1 MGIVIVVIGI
11 VALTATFIAMMKQS
25 TREGVGAW
33 LAERPLRVWWLPC
46 LMLAYYSMMSV
57 AVDQWGLTFFALL
70 AGYFG
75 LPTLLLYL
83 TGPKSDDT
91 CTGRDLA
98 INFAIVLWIWLLIE
112 LKIVDT
118 TWLRVQVGGAKST
131 ALPLGVYAAI
141 VYALIVLSGWRRFD
155 LQCDLSVRKADLFPT
170 AATFGVLGAALLTI
184 TLSTG
189 LATVG
194 IAKVVRLNP
203 LGAPL
208 MIAVPVAILVAVPM
222 IFVSIGVVE
231 EILFRGA
238 IQNLLRHR
246 LGPVCALVIASVVF
260 GLAHVNKR
268 ALGFDVPNWPYVGV
282 AAIAGLGYGFVFWKT
297 NSIIA
302 SATVHAMVDA
312 MWILFLRGGK

>member
-1 MGIVIVVIGI
+1 MGIVIVIIGI
-11 VALTATFIAMMKQS
+11 VVLAVALVAMMRKS
-25 TREGVGAW
+25 AREGAGAW
-33 LAERPLRVWWLPC
+33 LVEKPLRVWWLPC
-46 LMLAYYSMMSV
+46 LMVAYYSVLSV
-57 AVDQWGLTFFALL
+57 AVDQWDLVLFTRL
-70 AGYFG
+70 AAYFG

-91 CTGRDLA
+91 CTGRDLV

-112 LKIVDT
+112 LKIVNT
-118 TWLRVQVGGAKST
+118 NWLRIQIGGTKST

-141 VYALIVLSGWRRFD
+141 IYALIALSGWRRFD
-155 LQCDLSVRKADLFPT
+155 LKCDLAFKKADLLPT
-170 AATFGVLGAALLTI
+170 AATFGVLGITLLTI
-184 TLSTG
+184 TLFTG
-189 LATVG
+189 LATLG

-208 MIAVPVAILVAVPM
+208 IIAVPVAILVAAPM

-246 LGPVCALVIASVVF
+246 LKPVCALVVASLIF

-268 ALGFDVPNWPYVGV
+268 ALGFDVPNWPYAGV
-282 AAIAGLGYGFVFWKT
+282 AALAGLGYGFVFWRT

-312 MWILFLRGGK
+312 MWVLFLRGGK

>member
-1 MGIVIVVIGI
+1 MGIVVVVIGI
-11 VALTATFIAMMKQS
+11 VVLAATLIAMMKQS
-25 TREGVGAW
+25 IRGVMGAW
-33 LAERPLRVWWLPC
+33 LAENPIRVWWLPC
-46 LMLAYYSMMSV
+46 LMLAYYSTMSG
-57 AVDQWGLTFFALL
+57 AVDQWDFTFFALL

-83 TGPKSDDT
+83 TGPKSDGT
-91 CTGRDLA
+91 CTGGDLA
-98 INFAIVLWIWLLIE
+98 INFAVVLWIWLLIE

-118 TWLRVQVGGAKST
+118 NWLRVQFGGGKST

-141 VYALIVLSGWRRFD
+141 IYALVVLSGWRKFD
-155 LQCDLSVRKADLFPT
+155 LKCDLSFKSADLAPT
-170 AATFGVLGAALLTI
+170 AATFGVLSIALLTI
-184 TLSTG
+184 TLLTG
-189 LATVG
+189 LTTVG

-208 MIAVPVAILVAVPM
+208 IVAVPVAILVAVPM

-238 IQNLLRHR
+238 IQGLLRSR
-246 LGPVCALVIASVVF
+246 LGPMYALVIASVVF

-282 AAIAGLGYGFVFWKT
+282 AAIAGLGYGYVFRRT

-302 SATVHAMVDA
+302 SAAVHAMVDA

>member
-1 MGIVIVVIGI
+1 MGIVIVIIGI
-11 VALTATFIAMMKQS
+11 VVLAVALVAMMRKS
-25 TREGVGAW
+25 AREGAGAW
-33 LAERPLRVWWLPC
+33 LVEKPLRVWWLPC
-46 LMLAYYSMMSV
+46 LMVAYYSVLSV
-57 AVDQWGLTFFALL
+57 AVDQWDLVLFTRL
-70 AGYFG
+70 AAYFG

-91 CTGRDLA
+91 CTGRDLV

-112 LKIVDT
+112 LKIVNT
-118 TWLRVQVGGAKST
+118 NWLRIQIGGTKST

-141 VYALIVLSGWRRFD
+141 IYALIALSGWRRFD
-155 LQCDLSVRKADLFPT
+155 LKCDLSVKKADLLPT
-170 AATFGVLGAALLTI
+170 AATFGVLGITLLTI
-184 TLSTG
+184 TLFTG
-189 LATVG
+189 LATLG

-208 MIAVPVAILVAVPM
+208 IIAVPVAILVAAPM

-246 LGPVCALVIASVVF
+246 LKPVCALVVASLIF

-268 ALGFDVPNWPYVGV
+268 ALGFDVPNWPYAGV
-282 AAIAGLGYGFVFWKT
+282 AALAGLGYGFVFWRT

-312 MWILFLRGGK
+312 MWVLFLRGGK